1 MDKLIDAKISIV
13 MPVFNEEEIIS
24 RTIEECRDEILKHFA
39 QGEIIVIDDCSTDG
53 TSAVLKQLEKCIAEL
68 KTVKNP
74 VNSGHGP
81 SLLKALTLADGD
93 YIFAIDS
100 DYQHR
105 PQEFWKLFTEIKDV
119 DIATGLRSQRRDD
132 YHRLIISKIANFLA
146 RTFFACPWQDLNIPF
161 KLFSHKGLKKL
172 LPLIPENSLI
182 PSIMIM
188 VTAARTGARVSQ
200 VEVTHL
206 PRTTGQCSLPGRRL
220 ILFCGRALAELI
232 IFRCTKWR
240 RISPYFLSTP

>member
-1 MDKLIDAKISIV
+1 MDKMIDAKISVV
-13 MPVFNEEEIIS
+13 MPVYNEEEVIS
-24 RTIEECRDEILKHFA
+24 RSLKECKNEILKHFA
-39 QGEIIVIDDCSTDG
+39 QGEIIVIDDCSSDG
-53 TSAVLKQLEKCIAEL
+53 TAVVLERLKKSIPEL
-68 KTVKNP
+68 ITIKNP
-74 VNSGHGP
+74 VNSGHGV
-81 SLLKALTLADGD
+81 SLMKALNRADGD

-100 DYQHR
+100 DYQHL
-105 PQEFWKLFTEIKDV
+105 PHEFWKLFAKMKDV
-119 DIATGLRSQRRDD
+119 DIATGLRSQRQDD
-132 YHRLIISKIANFLA
+132 VHRLIISKVANFLA

-172 LPLIPENSLI
+172 LPLIPEKSLI

-188 VTAARTGARVSQ
+188 VAAARAGAHVSQ

-220 ILFCGRALAELI
+220 ISFCGRALTELV

-240 RISPYFLSTP
+240 RILPCFPPSP